1 MKADTRKQIQQCKK
15 CSLHN
20 NQPPLLDK
28 KSKADVIWVGLSA
41 VKVEDVSQTTPLSQ
55 CTRSGELIS
64 KIEDSINSIEFYKTN
79 LVKCLPIEHDKIRYP
94 NQREMSCCH
103 EHLQRE
109 LKEYKP
115 KIVFLLGKQ
124 VAEFV
129 IGSKKILSFKP
140 LRKDN
145 ITYVPIHHPS
155 YMLVYKRK
163 KIRSYVSKI
172 SKAIKEA
179 TVSF

>member
-1 MKADTRKQIQQCKK
+1 MKAGTRKLIQQCKK

-28 KSKADVIWVGLSA
+28 KSKADIIWVGLSA
-41 VKVEDVSQTTPLSQ
+41 VKVDDPSQATPLSQ

-64 KIEDSINSIEFYKTN
+64 RIENSIDSFEFYKTN
-79 LVKCLPIEHDKIRYP
+79 LVKCLPIEKNKIRYP
-94 NQREMSCCH
+94 NRTEMNCCH

-115 KIVFLLGKQ
+115 KVVFLLGKQ

-129 IGSKKILSFKP
+129 IGSKNISSFKP
-140 LRKDN
+140 LKIGN
-145 ITYVPIHHPS
+145 VTYVPVHHPS
-155 YMLVYKRK
+155 YILVYQRKR
-163 KIRSYVSKI
+163 ISSYVSRI
-172 SKAIKEA
+172 SRAIKKVA
-179 TVSF
+179 TL

>member
-1 MKADTRKQIQQCKK
+1 MKAETRKQIQQCKK

-28 KSKADVIWVGLSA
+28 KSKADIIWVGLSA
-41 VKVEDVSQTTPLSQ
+41 VKVDNANQATPLSRY
-55 CTRSGELIS
+55 TRSGELIS
-64 KIEDSINSIEFYKTN
+64 QIEDSINSLEFYKTN
-79 LVKCLPIEHDKIRYP
+79 LVKCLPLEKSKIRYP
-94 NQREMSCCH
+94 TQKEMGCCH

-129 IGSKKILSFKP
+129 IGSKKISSFKP

-145 ITYVPIHHPS
+145 ITYVPIDHPS

-163 KIRSYVSKI
+163 KIRNYVAKI
-172 SKAIKEA
+172 SKAIKGA